1 MKALVCEMCSSPNL
15 IKKDGMYVCENCGT
29 RYTVEEARKMMIDG
43 TVDVQGTVKVDNSA
57 FVQKYLANARRAKQ
71 KEDWEEV
78 EKYYNMVEQNDP
90 SNIEAI
96 FYSAYGK
103 AKSTLVNADIYKRQ
117 AAFKVLKNCIS
128 IIDDRYQVNNRAEN
142 EIVINNMADDL
153 ANMICSE
160 FVYTQKT
167 DGYGFKTDNRTET
180 YTLFSSLLNAFK
192 ETIDNI
198 KKIDDQPFLHAASIR
213 LYRVAGLT
221 GIGNWNQVMQTW
233 IDKEQRE
240 WFELRRKKFNA
251 YWAEHKEEKM
261 SLDQEKKELMLKIG
275 NLNAQILSLPE
286 VKAEMQIKTKI
297 EALQQKKSGLGF
309 LKGKEKKALQE
320 QIDCLTS
327 NDLVKA
333 KTRSKTAAA
342 PIQVQI
348 DSANTRIAEIDKE
361 LSKEH

>member
-103 AKSTLVNADIYKRQ
+103 AKSTLVDADIYKRQ

-128 IIDDRYQVNNRAEN
+128 IIDDRYQVNRRAEN

-153 ANMICSE
+153 ASMICSE
-160 FVYTQKT
+160 FVYTEKT
-167 DGYGFKTDNRTET
+167 NGYGFKTHNRNET
-180 YTLFSSLLNAFK
+180 YVLFGSLIYAFK
-192 ETIDNI
+192 AAIDNI
-198 KKIDDQPFLHAASIR
+198 EKIDDQPFLHAASIR
-213 LYRVAGLT
+213 LYRVVGLT
-221 GIGNWNQVMQTW
+221 GIGIWNQTVQRW
-233 IDKEQRE
+233 IDEEKRE
-240 WFELRRKKFNA
+240 LEASKAKAISA
-251 YWAEHKEEKM
+251 YWSEHTEEKAA
-261 SLDQEKKELMLKIG
+261 LDQERESLSAKVE
-275 NLNAQILSLPE
+275 NLNAEISSLPE
-286 VKAEMQIKTKI
+286 VKAKAQIEAKI
-297 EALQQKKSGLGF
+297 GALQQKKSALGLF
-309 LKGKEKKALQE
+309 KGKEKKALQE
-320 QIDCLTS
+320 QISLAYG
-327 NDLVKA
+327 DLEKVKPS
-333 KTRSKTAAA
+333 REAAVS
-342 PIQVQI
+342 PIQAQI
-348 DSANTRIAEIDKE
+348 DAANARIAEIDKE
-361 LSKEH
+361 LTKEH

>member
-103 AKSTLVNADIYKRQ
+103 AKSTLVDADIYKRQ

-128 IIDDRYQVNNRAEN
+128 IIDDRYQVNRRAEN

-153 ANMICSE
+153 ASMICSE
-160 FVYTQKT
+160 FVYTEKT
-167 DGYGFKTDNRTET
+167 NGYGFKTDNRNET
-180 YTLFSSLLNAFK
+180 YVLFGSLIYAFK
-192 ETIDNI
+192 AAIDNI
-198 KKIDDQPFLHAASIR
+198 EKIDDQPFLHAASIR
-213 LYRVAGLT
+213 LYRVVGLT
-221 GIGNWNQVMQTW
+221 GIGIWNQTVQRW
-233 IDKEQRE
+233 IDEEKRE
-240 WFELRRKKFNA
+240 LEASKAKAISA
-251 YWAEHKEEKM
+251 YWSEHIEEKAA
-261 SLDQEKKELMLKIG
+261 LDQERESLSAKVE
-275 NLNAQILSLPE
+275 NLNAEISSLPE
-286 VKAEMQIKTKI
+286 VKAKAQIEAKI
-297 EALQQKKSGLGF
+297 GALQQKKSALGLF
-309 LKGKEKKALQE
+309 KGKEKKALQE
-320 QIDCLTS
+320 QISLAYG
-327 NDLVKA
+327 DLEKVKPS
-333 KTRSKTAAA
+333 REAAVS
-342 PIQVQI
+342 PIQAQI
-348 DSANTRIAEIDKE
+348 DAANARIAEIDKE
-361 LSKEH
+361 LTKER

>member
-103 AKSTLVNADIYKRQ
+103 AKSTLVDADIYKRQ

-128 IIDDRYQVNNRAEN
+128 IIDDRYQVNRRAEN

-153 ANMICSE
+153 ASMICSE
-160 FVYTQKT
+160 FVYTEKT
-167 DGYGFKTDNRTET
+167 NGYGFKTDNRNET
-180 YTLFSSLLNAFK
+180 YVLFGSLIYAFK
-192 ETIDNI
+192 AAIDNI
-198 KKIDDQPFLHAASIR
+198 EKIDDQPFLHAASIR
-213 LYRVAGLT
+213 LYRVVGLT
-221 GIGNWNQVMQTW
+221 GIGIWNQTVQRW
-233 IDKEQRE
+233 IDEEKRE
-240 WFELRRKKFNA
+240 LEASKAKAISA
-251 YWAEHKEEKM
+251 YWSEHTEEKAA
-261 SLDQEKKELMLKIG
+261 LDQERESLSAKVE
-275 NLNAQILSLPE
+275 NLNAEISSLPE
-286 VKAEMQIKTKI
+286 VKAKAQIEAKI
-297 EALQQKKSGLGF
+297 GALQQKKSALGPF
-309 LKGKEKKALQE
+309 KGKEKKALQE
-320 QIDCLTS
+320 QISLAYG
-327 NDLVKA
+327 DLEKVKPS
-333 KTRSKTAAA
+333 REAAVS
-342 PIQVQI
+342 PIQAQI
-348 DSANTRIAEIDKE
+348 DAANARIAEIDKE
-361 LSKEH
+361 LTKEH

>member
-103 AKSTLVNADIYKRQ
+103 AKSTLVDADIYKRQ

-128 IIDDRYQVNNRAEN
+128 IIDDRYQVNRRAEN
-142 EIVINNMADDL
+142 EIVINNIADDL
-153 ANMICSE
+153 ASMICSE
-160 FVYTQKT
+160 FVYTEKT
-167 DGYGFKTDNRTET
+167 NGYGFKTDNRNET
-180 YTLFSSLLNAFK
+180 YVLFGSLIYAFK
-192 ETIDNI
+192 AAIDNI

-221 GIGNWNQVMQTW
+221 GIGIWNQTVQRW
-233 IDKEQRE
+233 IDEEKRE
-240 WFELRRKKFNA
+240 LEASKAKAISA
-251 YWAEHKEEKM
+251 YWSEHTEEKAA
-261 SLDQEKKELMLKIG
+261 LDQERESLSAKVE
-275 NLNAQILSLPE
+275 NLNAEISSLPE
-286 VKAEMQIKTKI
+286 VKAKAQIEAKI
-297 EALQQKKSGLGF
+297 GALQQKKSALGLF
-309 LKGKEKKALQE
+309 KGKEKKALQE
-320 QIDCLTS
+320 QISLAYG
-327 NDLVKA
+327 DLEKVKPS
-333 KTRSKTAAA
+333 REAAVS
-342 PIQVQI
+342 PIQAQI
-348 DSANTRIAEIDKE
+348 DAANARIAEIDKE
-361 LSKEH
+361 LTKEH

>member
-1 MKALVCEMCSSPNL
+1 
-15 IKKDGMYVCENCGT
+15 
-29 RYTVEEARKMMIDG
+29 
-43 TVDVQGTVKVDNSA
+43 
-57 FVQKYLANARRAKQ
+57 
-71 KEDWEEV
+71 
-78 EKYYNMVEQNDP
+78 MVEQNDP

-103 AKSTLVNADIYKRQ
+103 AKSTLVDADIYKRQ

-128 IIDDRYQVNNRAEN
+128 IIDDRYQVNRRAEN

-153 ANMICSE
+153 ASMICSE
-160 FVYTQKT
+160 FVYTEKT
-167 DGYGFKTDNRTET
+167 NGYGFKTDNRTET
-180 YTLFSSLLNAFK
+180 YTLFGSLLDAFK

-221 GIGNWNQVMQTW
+221 GIRNWNQLMQTW
-233 IDKEQRE
+233 IDREQRE

-261 SLDQEKKELMLKIG
+261 SLDQEKKDLVLKIG

-361 LSKEH
+361 LTKEH

>member
-103 AKSTLVNADIYKRQ
+103 AKSTLVDADIYKRQ

-128 IIDDRYQVNNRAEN
+128 IIDDRYQVNRRAEN

-153 ANMICSE
+153 ASMICSE
-160 FVYTQKT
+160 FVYTEKT
-167 DGYGFKTDNRTET
+167 NGYGFKTDNRNET
-180 YTLFSSLLNAFK
+180 YVLFGSLIYAFK
-192 ETIDNI
+192 AAIDNI

-221 GIGNWNQVMQTW
+221 GIGIWNQTVQRW
-233 IDKEQRE
+233 IDEEKRE
-240 WFELRRKKFNA
+240 LEASKAKAISA
-251 YWAEHKEEKM
+251 YWSEHTEEKAA
-261 SLDQEKKELMLKIG
+261 LDQERESLSAKVE
-275 NLNAQILSLPE
+275 NLNAEISSLPE
-286 VKAEMQIKTKI
+286 VKAKAQIEAKI
-297 EALQQKKSGLGF
+297 GALQQKKSALGLF
-309 LKGKEKKALQE
+309 KGKEKKALQE
-320 QIDCLTS
+320 QISLAYG
-327 NDLVKA
+327 DLEKVKPS
-333 KTRSKTAAA
+333 REAAVS
-342 PIQVQI
+342 PIQAQI
-348 DSANTRIAEIDKE
+348 DAANARIAEIDKE
-361 LSKEH
+361 LTKEH

>member
-103 AKSTLVNADIYKRQ
+103 AKSTLVDADIYKRQ

-128 IIDDRYQVNNRAEN
+128 IIDDRYQVNRRAEN

-153 ANMICSE
+153 ASMICSE
-160 FVYTQKT
+160 FVYTEKT
-167 DGYGFKTDNRTET
+167 NGYGFKTDNRNET
-180 YTLFSSLLNAFK
+180 YVLFGSLIYAFK
-192 ETIDNI
+192 AAIDNI
-198 KKIDDQPFLHAASIR
+198 EKIDDQPFLHAASIR
-213 LYRVAGLT
+213 LYRVVGLT
-221 GIGNWNQVMQTW
+221 GIGIWNQTVQRW
-233 IDKEQRE
+233 IDEEKRE
-240 WFELRRKKFNA
+240 LEASKAKAISA
-251 YWAEHKEEKM
+251 YWSEHTEEKAA
-261 SLDQEKKELMLKIG
+261 LDQERESLSAKVE
-275 NLNAQILSLPE
+275 NLNAEISSLPE
-286 VKAEMQIKTKI
+286 VKAKAQIEAKI
-297 EALQQKKSGLGF
+297 GALQQKKSALG
-309 LKGKEKKALQE
+309 LQE
-320 QIDCLTS
+320 QISLAYG
-327 NDLVKA
+327 DLEKVKPS
-333 KTRSKTAAA
+333 REAAVS
-342 PIQVQI
+342 PIQAQI
-348 DSANTRIAEIDKE
+348 DAANARIAEIDKE
-361 LSKEH
+361 LTKEH

>member
-103 AKSTLVNADIYKRQ
+103 AKSTLVDADIYKRQ

-128 IIDDRYQVNNRAEN
+128 IIDDRYQVNRRAEN

-153 ANMICSE
+153 ASMICSE
-160 FVYTQKT
+160 FVYTEKT
-167 DGYGFKTDNRTET
+167 NGYGFKTDNRNET
-180 YTLFSSLLNAFK
+180 YVLFGSLIYAFK
-192 ETIDNI
+192 AAIDNI
-198 KKIDDQPFLHAASIR
+198 EKIDDQPFLHAASIR
-213 LYRVAGLT
+213 LYRVVGLT
-221 GIGNWNQVMQTW
+221 GIGIWNQTVQRW
-233 IDKEQRE
+233 IDEEKRE
-240 WFELRRKKFNA
+240 LEASKAKAISA
-251 YWAEHKEEKM
+251 YWSEHTEEKAA
-261 SLDQEKKELMLKIG
+261 LDQERESLSAKVE
-275 NLNAQILSLPE
+275 NLNAEISSLPE
-286 VKAEMQIKTKI
+286 VKAKAQIEAKI
-297 EALQQKKSGLGF
+297 GALQQKKSALDLF
-309 LKGKEKKALQE
+309 KGKEKKALQE
-320 QIDCLTS
+320 QISLAYG
-327 NDLVKA
+327 DLEKVKPS
-333 KTRSKTAAA
+333 REAAVS
-342 PIQVQI
+342 PIQAQI
-348 DSANTRIAEIDKE
+348 DAANARIAEIDKE
-361 LSKEH
+361 LTKEH